1 MNPWMRKG
9 PLGTDVSGTAQFEGR
24 TAEEAVAR
32 ARAALG
38 EAGAL
43 RCWKTRRGGVGG
55 FFAKE
60 VFVAGLT
67 PPPGSETT
75 RNKASR
81 PAPDEARGGSDRG
94 PVPRAAPYD
103 GTSRAADHLSGLV
116 EATSDQVSL
125 RSLAIPAEAFDEVLA
140 EAQAALTRESEGND
154 VTIPRELEDPLPP
167 TSATEEASLS
177 EPQPALPD
185 DSGAGVPPDHGEY
198 AIAAGTPTST
208 DARERTA
215 SASASASASAPTP
228 PAKKAPRPKPKAR
241 PTPPAPRSTTA
252 AKQEQRSRSA
262 RIPDLRPGLR
272 SLGIPDSFL
281 PRGQRP
287 SLDQLSA
294 VMGTLPVSPALPT
307 RSGAVVAVVAS
318 EPNLDRT
325 VDLLTAEL
333 SLDQRDVLR
342 FGGSPGTT
350 RLPSADLTS
359 AEGGRLGRQIARRR
373 ASGRTSLL
381 AVAAAPGAPLGRDV
395 RVLLEQLAPDYVLA
409 AVGAHSKRVDV
420 EHWVGEVPAVDAL
433 ALWDLAGTRTPAEL
447 LGVRPIAFVDGEPA
461 STLAW
466 TLLLAGRAMGHGGR

>member
-1 MNPWMRKG
+1 MNPWMRKE
-9 PLGTDVSGTAQFEGR
+9 PLGSDVSGAAQFEGR

-81 PAPDEARGGSDRG
+81 PAPDEARGGSDRD

-140 EAQAALTRESEGND
+140 EAQAALTREREGND
-154 VTIPRELEDPLPP
+154 VTIPRELEDPLAP
-167 TSATEEASLS
+167 TSATEEPSLS
-177 EPQPALPD
+177 EPEPALAD
-185 DSGAGVPPDHGEY
+185 DNGAGVPPDHGEY

-208 DARERTA
+208 DAG
-215 SASASASASAPTP
+215 APPVPAPAP
-228 PAKKAPRPKPKAR
+228 PTKKASRTKPQAR
-241 PTPPAPRSTTA
+241 RTPPAPRSTTA
-252 AKQEQRSRSA
+252 AKQEQRSRPA

-272 SLGIPDSFL
+272 SLGVPDSFL

-287 SLDQLSA
+287 SLDQLA
-294 VMGTLPVSPALPT
+294 TVMGTLPVSPALPT
-307 RSGAVVAVVAS
+307 RTGAVVAVVAS

-333 SLDQRDVLR
+333 SLGQRDVLR
-342 FGGSPGTT
+342 FVGSPGAA
-350 RLPSADLTS
+350 RLPSADLMS
-359 AEGGRLGRQIARRR
+359 AEGGRLGRQIVRRR

-381 AVAAAPGAPLGRDV
+381 AVAAVPGAPLGRDV

-409 AVGAHSKRVDV
+409 AVDAHNKRVDV

-433 ALWDLAGTRTPAEL
+433 ALWDLSGTRTPAEL
-447 LGVRPIAFVDGEPA
+447 LGVLPIAFVDGEPA

-466 TLLLAGRAMGHGGR
+466 TLLLADRAMGHGGR